1 MNEFF
6 ELRIYKVF
14 PGKMK
19 QLIEL
24 MENIIIP
31 FQVSKGMVI
40 HGSFKENSFDR
51 FFLRDN
57 ERQLEKLNNRNLYI
71 WIRRFESLE
80 HKEDLYKKVYESEKW
95 IKDIGPKVNK
105 LIDRNTIV
113 VHNITSTSLSIMKW
127 LK

>member
-19 QLIEL
+19 QWIEL

-31 FQVSKGMVI
+31 FQVSEGMVI

-57 ERQLEKLNNRNLYI
+57 ERQMEKLNNRNLYI

-113 VHNITSTSLSIMKW
+113 VHNITSTSLSIMK
-127 LK
+127 

>member
-14 PGKMK
+14 PNKMK
-19 QLIEL
+19 QWIEL
-24 MENIIIP
+24 MEKIIIP

-40 HGSFKENSFDR
+40 HGSFQENSFDR
-51 FFLRDN
+51 FYLKDN
-57 ERQLEKLNNRNLYI
+57 ERQMEKLDNRNLYI

-95 IKDIGPKVNK
+95 IKDIGPKVEK

-113 VHNITSTSLSIMKW
+113 VHNITSTSLSIMK
-127 LK
+127 

>member
-14 PGKMK
+14 PNKMK
-19 QLIEL
+19 QWIEL

-40 HGSFKENSFDR
+40 HGSFQENSFDR
-51 FFLRDN
+51 FYLKDN
-57 ERQLEKLNNRNLYI
+57 ERQMEKLDNRNLYI

-95 IKDIGPKVNK
+95 IKDIGPKVEK

-113 VHNITSTSLSIMKW
+113 VHNITSTSLSIMK
-127 LK
+127 

>member
-19 QLIEL
+19 QWIEL

-40 HGSFKENSFDR
+40 HGSFQENSFDR

-57 ERQLEKLNNRNLYI
+57 ERQMEKLDNRNLYI

-113 VHNITSTSLSIMKW
+113 VHNITSTSLSIMK
-127 LK
+127 